1 LAVSVLI
8 ALVEA
13 AAAAAAGTT
22 LLWFASSLH

>member
-8 ALVEA
+8 ALVE